1 VIKFLTNK
9 KIPLD
14 QLETFPGNPNI
25 GDVPRILESLRS
37 NGVFR
42 ALIVRKEG
50 NQYTIMAGN
59 HTKAAMVEHGAGRCE
74 REIKH
79 LEDLDDVGNPPCGL
93 CHDGWDARPR
103 CEIYE
108 CDDQTAIRINLAD
121 NRIPEFSHRDDQA
134 LAELLMSLEDL
145 SGSGYTTDDLRLYLP
160 QEPPELE
167 EMAEQYG
174 EPEVEPVWPTLTFKV
189 SPAARD
195 KFLELTEDAD
205 DPGDPASR
213 FLYLISKAHG

>member
-1 VIKFLTNK
+1 MIEFVGNK

-25 GDVPRILESLRS
+25 GDVPRILESLRA

-42 ALIVRKEG
+42 SLIVRKQG
-50 NQYTIMAGN
+50 SQYTIMAGN
-59 HTKAAMVEHGAGRCE
+59 HTKAAMVEHGAGDCDYE
-74 REIKH
+74 RGR
-79 LEDLDDVGNPPCGL
+79 DSDQPPCGV
-93 CHDGWDARPR
+93 CHDGWDAKPR

-108 CDDQTAIRINLAD
+108 CDDQTANRINLAD

-145 SGSGYTTDDLRLYLP
+145 TGSGYTTDDLRLYLP
-160 QEPPELE
+160 QDPPVLE

-189 SPAARD
+189 HPSVRD
-195 KFLELTEDAD
+195 DFIEVTERAE
-205 DPGDPASR
+205 DPGDPVSR
-213 FLYLISKAHG
+213 FVYLLGKAHG